1 MIEFFIIN
9 GPLIQVIAILVGA
22 LALASFIVW
31 CVVGLVLWFVPG
43 THDTKAEQESTE
55 WFDE

>member
-22 LALASFIVW
+22 LALASFVVW

-43 THDTKAEQESTE
+43 THDAKAEQEPVE